1 MKKYM
6 DILNNCSLFE
16 GMTQRETEDALNCLG
31 ARVVKTGE
39 NQGVLVEGDPAVYMG
54 IVLSGNIRIV
64 RDELNGSR
72 SIMAE
77 AGPGE
82 LFAEAVAVSSA
93 ENMPVS
99 AVASEDGEVMLLD
112 CRKVLSTCEKSCT
125 FHSRLISNL
134 LRIVADKNL
143 ILNQKIEIISK
154 RTIRERL
161 MTYLMIQSKR
171 NNSYEFEI
179 PFNRQELADY
189 LGVDRSAM
197 SAEIGRM
204 GKDGLIE
211 SRRNRFRLLWVFCE
225 ENRHFLT

>member
-1 MKKYM
+1 M
-6 DILNNCSLFE
+6 
-16 GMTQRETEDALNCLG
+16 
-31 ARVVKTGE
+31 
-39 NQGVLVEGDPAVYMG
+39 
-54 IVLSGNIRIV
+54 
-64 RDELNGSR
+64 
-72 SIMAE
+72 
-77 AGPGE
+77 
-82 LFAEAVAVSSA
+82 
-93 ENMPVS
+93 
-99 AVASEDGEVMLLD
+99 
-112 CRKVLSTCEKSCT
+112 
-125 FHSRLISNL
+125 
-134 LRIVADKNL
+134 ADKNL

>member
-1 MKKYM
+1 
-6 DILNNCSLFE
+6 
-16 GMTQRETEDALNCLG
+16 
-31 ARVVKTGE
+31 
-39 NQGVLVEGDPAVYMG
+39 
-54 IVLSGNIRIV
+54 
-64 RDELNGSR
+64 
-72 SIMAE
+72 
-77 AGPGE
+77 
-82 LFAEAVAVSSA
+82 
-93 ENMPVS
+93 MPVS